1 MTILVQ
7 EFEQIPMILKV
18 THDFKGLSDLP
29 IEVGVLGKM
38 TFYRSPKHFDGRL
51 PFIKK
56 TVQCL
61 PIGLKHSEI
70 RVVSSLDNESESEQV
85 VARITNLHPWVMDSI
100 AARRRKKMSLK
111 RVQKLIADEVDR
123 E

>member
-38 TFYRSPKHFDGRL
+38 TFYRFPETL
-51 PFIKK
+51 
-56 TVQCL
+56 
-61 PIGLKHSEI
+61 
-70 RVVSSLDNESESEQV
+70 
-85 VARITNLHPWVMDSI
+85 
-100 AARRRKKMSLK
+100 RRKITVHK
-111 RVQKLIADEVDR
+111 EDR
-123 E
+123 AMPPHRSQTL